1 MAESA
6 QQAVLGGSEAL
17 PEGTPQVRGYD
28 FPPLGQPVDYE
39 RLLAAMATTGFQA
52 SAFGAAVAEVRRML
66 AWRLSDELL
75 PAGEPSPSAEAEAAR
90 RQTRCKARRQQQRR
104 GG

>member
-39 RLLAAMATTGFQA
+39 RLLAAMAMSWWATRQ
-52 SAFGAAVAEVRRML
+52 
-66 AWRLSDELL
+66 
-75 PAGEPSPSAEAEAAR
+75 PAHQHR
-90 RQTRCKARRQQQRR
+90 
-104 GG
+104 